1 MVLRPPFLVKLE
13 IGMLVFRKGENQRI
27 RRKPFQGKQLNTHM
41 GLVATL
47 KTIFGHSHS
56 LNITCLTCYR
66 TYCSPIYTQKTSN
79 SKYIY
84 NEIRPRVNPNIQV
97 KTDLILKSSFDQ
109 RFIRLDCSDPLTLAA
124 QTSPVAKRIL
134 LLITTIKPD
143 QSIL

>member
-1 MVLRPPFLVKLE
+1 
-13 IGMLVFRKGENQRI
+13 MLVFRKGENQRTW
-27 RRKPFQGKQLNTHM
+27 RKLSQGKQLNTHM

-47 KTIFGHSHS
+47 KTIFGHS

-97 KTDLILKSSFDQ
+97 KTDLILKSSFHQ
-109 RFIRLDCSDPLTLAA
+109 RFIRLGCSDPLTLAA

-134 LLITTIKPD
+134 LFITTIKPD
-143 QSIL
+143 QSILNMVCLAVVEILRKYL